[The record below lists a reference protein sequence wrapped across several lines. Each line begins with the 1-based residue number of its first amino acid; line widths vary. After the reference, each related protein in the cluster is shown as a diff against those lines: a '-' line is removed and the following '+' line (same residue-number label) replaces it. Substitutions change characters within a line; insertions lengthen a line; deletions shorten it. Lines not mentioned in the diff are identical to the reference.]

1 MFETYQRYK
10 VYEGFT
16 KSKIVGKGT
25 KQTIIDHA
33 QFPTSS
39 LLGANKTPFHCD
51 KTGNNSLRAKSFS
64 QKRARIQKNSVK
76 YNE

>member
-1 MFETYQRYK
+1 M
-10 VYEGFT
+10 
-16 KSKIVGKGT
+16 GT